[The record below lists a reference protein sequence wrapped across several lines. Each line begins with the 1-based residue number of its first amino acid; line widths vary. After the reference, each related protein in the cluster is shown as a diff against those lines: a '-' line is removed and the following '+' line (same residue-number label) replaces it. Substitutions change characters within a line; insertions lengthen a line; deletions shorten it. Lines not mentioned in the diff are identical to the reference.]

1 MTYALTALVFVSL
14 ALGAAVAAAAATLTH
29 VNRSLRGLNIAL
41 TSDF

>member
-14 ALGAAVAAAAATLTH
+14 ALGAAVAAAATLTH
-29 VNRSLRGLNIAL
+29 VKRSLRGLNIAL